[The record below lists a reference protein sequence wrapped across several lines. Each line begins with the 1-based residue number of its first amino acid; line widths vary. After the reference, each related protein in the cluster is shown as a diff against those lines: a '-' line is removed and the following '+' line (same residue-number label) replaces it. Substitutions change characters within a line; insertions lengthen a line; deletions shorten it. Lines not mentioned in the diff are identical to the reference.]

1 MTLEFNPIC
10 VKTKTKTVGW
20 LYKYVQINRNVKWED
35 MSQIDHRGYF
45 WSASRDAMIMGQ
57 F

>member
-10 VKTKTKTVGW
+10 IKRKTKTVVW
-20 LYKYVQINRNVKWED
+20 LYKYVQINRNVE
-35 MSQIDHRGYF
+35 MESYVHRGYF
-45 WSASRDAMIMGQ
+45 WSASRNTIIMWQ